1 MDIIESERV
10 HLKFELLEDPHCP
23 ENCFIEQ
30 ALGELLTRK
39 QLLVNVRRIFQIR
52 IYVIFFL

>member
-10 HLKFELLEDPHCP
+10 QLKIELVEDPHSP

-30 ALGELLTRK
+30 ALGELLTRE
-39 QLLVNVRRIFQIR
+39 QLLFNVCYILNTNAGLFD
-52 IYVIFFL
+52 